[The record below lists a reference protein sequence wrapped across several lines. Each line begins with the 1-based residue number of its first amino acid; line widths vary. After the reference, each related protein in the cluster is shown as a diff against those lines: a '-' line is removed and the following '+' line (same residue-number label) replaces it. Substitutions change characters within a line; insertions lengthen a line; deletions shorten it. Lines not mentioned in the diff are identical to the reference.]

1 MKKNHI
7 KHVTSIL
14 GVTAMLLFAGAAD
27 AQKEVGSES
36 HKLKKGMD
44 CVQKLGALFAC
55 PPPVGVENGS
65 GYRKSMSV
73 EDIYKRGW
81 RVVSFSPEHYGA
93 DGYGGILIIEEQ

>member
-14 GVTAMLLFAGAAD
+14 GVTAMLFFAGAAD

-36 HKLKKGMD
+36 HKLKKGTF
-44 CVQKLGALFAC
+44 CVEHHLSALFDC
-55 PPPVGVENGS
+55 PPPVGGGIGEVEG
-65 GYRKSMSV
+65 MLV

-81 RVVSFSPEHYGA
+81 RVVSYAPEHYGA
-93 DGYGGILIIEEQ
+93 DGYNGILIIEQQ